1 MRQDKAETRSRVRIN
16 TVLTGEPAMLLEN
29 WKRRGIIN
37 SYTDGVIQAL
47 RAFDLKVTEQ
57 DLKRFQLRS
66 LKDIDARARLTKASL

>member
-1 MRQDKAETRSRVRIN
+1 MRRKKEETGPRVRIN
-16 TVLTGEPAMLLEN
+16 TVVTGEPAKWLAD

-66 LKDIDARARLTKASL
+66 LKDIDKE

>member
-1 MRQDKAETRSRVRIN
+1 
-16 TVLTGEPAMLLEN
+16 MLLEN

-66 LKDIDARARLTKASL
+66 LKDIDEE